1 MKKGISVISGVTSPT
16 VGEKMTYHISEW
28 YPNTP
33 LSEREK
39 ANVTWELFKKRSDGR
54 FTTTHVKKKGDSSFT
69 FGESSAGETYR
80 LEAYLYQPEG
90 GGLIITPKASRIPKI
105 CKVDLTYV
113 DDSKGSVFSFTEKLR
128 AKAHCVNMFN
138 KEILFTLW
146 EDDAKGSGH
155 NASNKLIDTKK
166 AKVDLYGNVVVDFML
181 TKALMKKA
189 MQGET
194 DIRELEFYVTVE
206 YYRNKKHTTANVD
219 IQNPLPTE
227 NTPPSQPTGIKKAKG
242 SPAEE
247 KPKSKKE
254 ESGLLNPISETLG
267 EIWDWV
273 ETQGTALRDKP
284 HTIEIPEGKSPAIV
298 GKTKVEHPKNNT
310 ETNCICKQYDL
321 IWGNKVSCDFRKKV
335 VQICAELWGES
346 KKIEM
351 ANGLMAVMY
360 VETRGSFK
368 SNQLEGYRS
377 LIPKEEMEIKNFWK
391 EGERKSSRAVGLI
404 QFTQDALVALGQ
416 YHSNK
421 ALSIEK
427 RFDELNKVKLKFA
440 KMSELVQLD
449 YVKKYFELGDAYK
462 KFKSA
467 EDIYLHVF
475 APKGVAKEDNYP
487 LYERHSLPLTDEQK
501 DENEKYIA
509 NKSVDIKNG
518 NNDGKIQRSEI
529 LARYKKSFNEG
540 NFKECKSFIC
550 PADNNTIQK
559 TDKETSFYIYK
570 SGNIKYLEGKDLT
583 KIIYFVETTKN
594 SNEFKRIETLD
605 KNSFGYV
612 KFPDSGT
619 GFNRYGG
626 VDKGGNSKLE
636 NVGEGDHYLLP
647 ETAAALFGL
656 ISEISEKNGR
666 YILEICH
673 QKMEVIQL
681 AHHLTQK
688 HITQDMDIK
697 ENNQV

>member
-189 MQGET
+189 MQGEA

-227 NTPPSQPTGIKKAKG
+227 NTPPSQSTGIKKAKG

-254 ESGLLNPISETLG
+254 ESGLLTPISETLG

-298 GKTKVEHPKNNT
+298 GKTKSEKASTTGTSCGERYCLKKGDKSELIREINIRLAGFGGNVPTDEFTDRTEKMIKQFQRDYMKVPETGKVCGNVLLAIDQFQVKYNFDFSSLKCKCGKCSGFGDNSNKEKYLKGNLEAHHRYEYPGIHRSLLWSLRSVLFYLEKEGKYTFDKISSGYRCRNHEEYLKKPTTNHMGKALDLHFNKNGARTRIVSDIEKIRSDIFNKYLGAKWDWKNEKDIFYLESTSVGATTWIHYDVREFTPTKYLLDKYFAKTLNDFNGKGIVQLAKELGFQNTCNCIATLETATPKNETKKEGCFCGRDFTT
-310 ETNCICKQYDL
+310 EDL
-321 IWGNKVSCDFRKKV
+321 VSLG
-335 VQICAELWGES
+335 IS
-346 KKIEM
+346 KKMQI
-351 ANGLMAVMY
+351 
-360 VETRGSFK
+360 
-368 SNQLEGYRS
+368 
-377 LIPKEEMEIKNFWK
+377 NF
-391 EGERKSSRAVGLI
+391 
-404 QFTQDALVALGQ
+404 
-416 YHSNK
+416 
-421 ALSIEK
+421 
-427 RFDELNKVKLKFA
+427 
-440 KMSELVQLD
+440 
-449 YVKKYFELGDAYK
+449 
-462 KFKSA
+462 
-467 EDIYLHVF
+467 
-475 APKGVAKEDNYP
+475 
-487 LYERHSLPLTDEQK
+487 
-501 DENEKYIA
+501 
-509 NKSVDIKNG
+509 
-518 NNDGKIQRSEI
+518 
-529 LARYKKSFNEG
+529 
-540 NFKECKSFIC
+540 
-550 PADNNTIQK
+550 
-559 TDKETSFYIYK
+559 
-570 SGNIKYLEGKDLT
+570 
-583 KIIYFVETTKN
+583 
-594 SNEFKRIETLD
+594 
-605 KNSFGYV
+605 
-612 KFPDSGT
+612 
-619 GFNRYGG
+619 
-626 VDKGGNSKLE
+626 
-636 NVGEGDHYLLP
+636 
-647 ETAAALFGL
+647 
-656 ISEISEKNGR
+656 
-666 YILEICH
+666 
-673 QKMEVIQL
+673 
-681 AHHLTQK
+681 
-688 HITQDMDIK
+688 
-697 ENNQV
+697 